1 MKTKTLFFILCSLFI
16 SAAGAL
22 TGCSGDRQFITYR
35 GMSMGMS
42 ANGMADTLQ
51 QQGLALD
58 TLHSTPTS
66 IVLADTLKRNFVV
79 TIYHQNDT
87 ITDILEQYSATY
99 NDSTS
104 NLWQAMH
111 DELQKEFGW
120 PNMGKHGD
128 LHKEATFEDDRG
140 TIVLTL
146 LNTYS
151 PTMSVRYSTSTT
163 QD

>member
-1 MKTKTLFFILCSLFI
+1 MKPKHLLFIICSLLF

-22 TGCSGDRQFITYR
+22 TGCSGERQYITYR
-35 GMSMGMS
+35 GMSMGIN
-42 ANGMADTLQ
+42 ANSMADTLQ

-79 TIYHQNDT
+79 TIYHQGDT

-151 PTMSVRYSTSTT
+151 PTMSVRFSTSTT